1 MRFLLISIIFIALFL
16 PFQVLGGPIVPCGR
30 CCKDLNADGTK
41 CVVPCDN
48 VPLEQAHPCT
58 LCHLFEL
65 ASNVVQFLLQF
76 ALVIAPV
83 FILIGGIMILASAG
97 VPDRVALGKRIITSA
112 VIGVIIA
119 LGAWAIL
126 GTLFN
131 ALIGGPGF
139 PWPWNTFTC

>member
-1 MRFLLISIIFIALFL
+1 MKILLYLIIIASLFL
-16 PFQVLGGPIVPCGR
+16 PFQVQADFLGGPIVPCGR
-30 CCKDLNADGTK
+30 QGQDPCK
-41 CVVPCDN
+41 
-48 VPLEQAHPCT
+48 

-65 ASNVVQFLLQF
+65 ANNVIQFLLQF
-76 ALVIAPV
+76 VLVIAPV
-83 FILIGGIMILASAG
+83 FILFGGIMILASAG

-139 PWPWNTFTC
+139 PLPWNTFTC

>member
-1 MRFLLISIIFIALFL
+1 MKILLYLIIIASLFFPFSVSAGFLS
-16 PFQVLGGPIVPCGR
+16 GPIVPCGR
-30 CCKDLNADGTK
+30 AGQD
-41 CVVPCDN
+41 PC
-48 VPLEQAHPCT
+48 E

>member
-1 MRFLLISIIFIALFL
+1 MKILLYLIIIASLFL
-16 PFQVLGGPIVPCGR
+16 PFQVQADFLGGPIVPCGR
-30 CCKDLNADGTK
+30 AGQDPCK
-41 CVVPCDN
+41 
-48 VPLEQAHPCT
+48 

-65 ASNVVQFLLQF
+65 ASNVVQFLVQF
-76 ALVIAPV
+76 ALVSAPV

-97 VPDRVALGKRIITSA
+97 SPDKVALGKRIITSA
-112 VIGVIIA
+112 VIGVIVA

-131 ALIGGPGF
+131 ALIGGSGF